1 MKLILFI
8 ACAILAYMFYTKN
21 EEVKSLQT
29 GLAAAQSQLV
39 TAQAQVTAL
48 TPRQQTSVQRVVPSA
63 QPAPAPTMHMN
74 YGGLNSSGNSDLDR
88 PHPAR

>member
-8 ACAILAYMFYTKN
+8 VCVVLAYMFYTKN

-29 GLAAAQSQLV
+29 RLTAAQSQLV
-39 TAQAQVTAL
+39 AAQAQVAPL
-48 TPRQQTSVQRVVPSA
+48 TPRQQTPVRRVVPVA
-63 QPAPAPTMHMN
+63 QPAPAPTMQMN